1 MNSLQTIA
9 TGSKGNAYILT
20 NGKGNQLLLDAG
32 VKRADI
38 VKGLNF
44 SISGLSGCVVTH
56 AHSDHSKALEDIKMM
71 GIDAWQP
78 YLDENKRQM
87 HKFKGFSVQSFPVE
101 HDGEPC
107 VGYYIKFDDRKML
120 YLTDLEYCS
129 YIFANQNITDMLI
142 ECNYQ
147 EKFLIRDAENFGHK
161 VRGHMGLSTC
171 KDFIEKNT
179 TDRLKNIILCHMS
192 FVTADPNEC
201 VNEIK
206 KVVNEYTQVEVAT
219 AGKEILL

>member
-1 MNSLQTIA
+1 MAELYTIG

-20 NGKGNQLLLDAG
+20 DRKGNQLLLDAG

-56 AHSDHSKALEDIKMM
+56 AHSDHSKAVEDIKMM
-71 GIDAWQP
+71 GIDVWQP
-78 YLDENKRQM
+78 YLDENKRQI
-87 HKFKGFSVQSFPVE
+87 HKFNGFSVQSFPVE

-129 YIFANQNITDMLI
+129 YSFFNQGITDMLV
-142 ECNYQ
+142 EVNYQ
-147 EKFLIRDAENFGHK
+147 KKHLIRDAENFGHK
-161 VRGHMGLSTC
+161 VRGHFSLENC
-171 KDFIEKNT
+171 LEFIEVNQT
-179 TDRLKNIILCHMS
+179 PTLCNIIICHMS
-192 FVTADPNEC
+192 NATMDVDEC
-201 VNEIK
+201 ISEIK
-206 KVVNEYTQVEVAT
+206 QVAMPFTDVYAARKGKV
-219 AGKEILL
+219 IRL